1 MKMWSTYRKDII
13 IEKLKLICDK
23 KEDVTIWQNR
33 ADGKNKFYGKIIEV
47 NSSNTILELD
57 SSYKKAEY
65 PLIKDETVFVHYAKG
80 DALFKKEAFKTEGL
94 KLIFKTPV
102 ELMMK
107 ERRSIERFTF
117 KYQDFKNVSFRTSGF
132 SNDSNNTEILHKSCI
147 LTDLSVE
154 GLGLVLHMDEIQS
167 LNVGDSVYINAITD
181 QKLDSGH
188 LGEIRYITPYNVS
201 VEQDSNLYKIGIRF
215 TASLESVTY
224 KSISSIVEKKQSKM
238 KGLAVSTFNGLSE
251 LDQEK
256 ILRKITEDNAPLA
269 NNIKEQ
275 MEVIDKLRYLTIAMK
290 QKFLLEVNLDL
301 LAAALRISSKELI
314 YELMSEVTETMREEF
329 LYKLDDPKS
338 PSAINKAQ
346 DQIVKFMREKERAG
360 VIHLDATSFETLV

>member
-13 IEKLKLICDK
+13 LEKLQIICDK

-33 ADGKNKFYGKIIEV
+33 AEEKIKFHGRIVEV
-47 NSSNTILELD
+47 NPSNTILELD

-65 PLIKDETVFVHYAKG
+65 PLTKDLTVFVHYAKG

-107 ERRSIERFTF
+107 ERRVIERFTF
-117 KYQDFKNVSFRTSGF
+117 KYQDFKNVSFKTAGAA
-132 SNDSNNTEILHKSCI
+132 NDQKNVLHRSCI
-147 LTDLSVE
+147 LKDLSVE
-154 GLGLVLHMDEIQS
+154 GLGLVIHEEEMLS
-167 LNVGDSVYINAITD
+167 LSVGDSVYITAITD
-181 QKLDSGH
+181 QKIESGH

-201 VEQDSNLYKIGIRF
+201 VEQDSNLFKIGIKF
-215 TASLESVTY
+215 TAALDSVTY
-224 KSISSIVEKKQSKM
+224 RSISSVVEKKQTKM
-238 KGLAVSTFNGLSE
+238 KGINVSTFNGLTE

-256 ILRKITEDNAPLA
+256 ILRKISEDNVPLA

-275 MEVIDKLRYLTIAMK
+275 IEVIDRLRYLTTGMK

-301 LAAALRISSKELI
+301 LAAALRIASKELI
-314 YELMSEVTETMREEF
+314 FDLMTEVTETMREEF
-329 LYKLDDPKS
+329 LYKLDQAKP

-346 DQIVKFMREKERAG
+346 DEIVKYMRDKERAG
-360 VIHLDATSFETLV
+360 ELVLDPVAFDTYV